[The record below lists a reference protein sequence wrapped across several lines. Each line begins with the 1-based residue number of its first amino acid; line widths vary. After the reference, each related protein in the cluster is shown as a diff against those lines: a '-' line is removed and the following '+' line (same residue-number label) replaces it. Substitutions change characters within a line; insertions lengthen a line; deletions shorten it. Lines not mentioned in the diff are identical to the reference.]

1 MVSVGKTEAEKGST
15 GAYEKIAITLPSR
28 LAKAARGEVTAHGA
42 PSLSAFIA
50 QAVEEKLERDG
61 LRELLDD
68 IFATEPMT
76 DKERAWADRLLLG
89 H

>member
-1 MVSVGKTEAEKGST
+1 MGKIGAEKGSSR
-15 GAYEKIAITLPSR
+15 AYEKVAITLPSR
-28 LAKAARGEVTAHGA
+28 LAEAARDEVAAHGA

-76 DKERAWADRLLLG
+76 DEERAWADRYLLG
-89 H
+89 R